1 MTLVQSEPGTFTDMV
16 SRLQT
21 IALHFGDGTE
31 ELDVLMQDL
40 APLLSA
46 GFQRARRLQSVHVGF
61 PPSRPVSIALED
73 IFHGVTWT
81 KLVCFGIQGWKL
93 NASEIIAITSRH
105 RNTLRG
111 LRLRDVLLK
120 DGSRWK
126 DVLPRLRNDMTRLE
140 WCSLRRIGYAS
151 HFDELASTQGGE
163 VPDLF
168 GGNSDSSDEHSE
180 DESDDMHEEED
191 NMDDENTAMH
201 DTDAASAVNG
211 HVSEAPSSTLEW
223 VQTSGHESDQDSTAP
238 TAWSGHGDDEHIMAG
253 IQMEFPPHVAPNH
266 DPHARSEI
274 PSADIFCNCGDPL
287 FQLDLEQAGEHSDNG
302 GQVMN
307 GTRKLWEDW
316 VLGRCPMH
324 DRTST

>member
-1 MTLVQSEPGTFTDMV
+1 MTLVQPEPGIFTDLV
-16 SRLQT
+16 SRLVT

-31 ELDVLMQDL
+31 ELDDLMREL

-46 GFQRARRLQSVHVGF
+46 GFQRARQLQSVHVGF
-61 PPSRPVSIALED
+61 PSSRPISIPLED
-73 IFHGVTWT
+73 IFHGVAWT

-93 NASEIIAITSRH
+93 HASEIIAITSRH

-151 HFDELASTQGGE
+151 HFDELASTQGAE
-163 VPDLF
+163 IPDLF
-168 GGNSDSSDEHSE
+168 GGTSESSESSE
-180 DESDDMHEEED
+180 EDSDDMHDEED
-191 NMDDENTAMH
+191 TMEDSNTTMS
-201 DTDAASAVNG
+201 DIDPASHLNG
-211 HVSEAPSSTLEW
+211 HVSEAPSSSADW
-223 VQTSGHESDQDSTAP
+223 SQSNGHESDQDSTAP
-238 TAWSGHGDDEHIMAG
+238 STWSEHGDDEHVMAG
-253 IQMEFPPHVAPNH
+253 IQMEFPPHVAPEH
-266 DPHARSEI
+266 DAYARPEL
-274 PSADIFCNCGDPL
+274 PSTSMFCNCGDPL

-302 GQVMN
+302 GQITN
-307 GTRKLWEDW
+307 RTRKLWEDW
-316 VLGRCPMH
+316 VIGRCPLH